1 MLPCFMVNKA
11 YQAARLSVHHH
22 HHHHRRGRVAGD
34 GRRVVA
40 PPCPRSTARLQR
52 SPVGIG
58 VNSYWAQGL
67 KPPPHI
73 YDQGARLYDEPPTF
87 VT

>member
-1 MLPCFMVNKA
+1 MMHSMQV
-11 YQAARLSVHHH
+11 
-22 HHHHRRGRVAGD
+22 RVYLNAEAFSASDNYSLLNSCLHGLD
-34 GRRVVA
+34 KTFSQTCIGY
-40 PPCPRSTARLQR
+40 TA
-52 SPVGIG
+52 IG